1 VGKMDKK
8 LALTYTPIC
17 VGKMDKFLVLTKPRI
32 NKDKNR

>member
-1 VGKMDKK
+1 MDKK